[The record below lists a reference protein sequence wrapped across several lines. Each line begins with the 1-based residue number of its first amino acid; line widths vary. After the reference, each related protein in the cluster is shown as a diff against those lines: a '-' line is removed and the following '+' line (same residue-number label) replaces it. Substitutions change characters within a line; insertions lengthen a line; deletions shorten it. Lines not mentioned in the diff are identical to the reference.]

1 VLVVVSKW
9 KMTSSSCVKIVRN
22 NKTVKNQTLT
32 DMTMR
37 KMTMSETIKH
47 HLGDDWI
54 MIFNVDDYYYLIEDF
69 LEVEEE
75 EEDY

>member
-1 VLVVVSKW
+1 
-9 KMTSSSCVKIVRN
+9 
-22 NKTVKNQTLT
+22 
-32 DMTMR
+32 
-37 KMTMSETIKH
+37 MSESIKH
-47 HLGDDWI
+47 HLGEDWI

>member
-1 VLVVVSKW
+1 VNNAKKN
-9 KMTSSSCVKIVRN
+9 KMLKNLTSMN
-22 NKTVKNQTLT
+22 
-32 DMTMR
+32 MR
-37 KMTMSETIKH
+37 KMTMSESIKH
-47 HLGDDWI
+47 HLGEDWI